1 MNKDSVVI
9 IDPAGLLEKR
19 TSKSG
24 RSRHTVRIK
33 AEPIAINTDPK
44 TLGQG
49 IADALALH
57 YRNEIKSIAAPA
69 ASATIK
75 ARESAARNTDSR
87 WVKRR
92 YAGGRIG
99 PMSPNQSR
107 RAFNDSGRFAKSLV
121 ARATKSGSWIINVA
135 ANRLDDATSG
145 GALRIWN
152 RLKSLVPSIANIGLA
167 LKSNDVLRAAVK
179 SVEASI
185 VKGKAGSSGGDWAG
199 AFAQAFDAASSLTDT
214 SEPDPIE
221 EEEIAG

>member
-75 ARESAARNTDSR
+75 ARESAARNSDSR

-99 PMSPNQSR
+99 PMSPNQSS
-107 RAFNDSGRFAKSLV
+107 RAFNDSSRFAKSLV

-167 LKSNDVLRAAVK
+167 LTANDVLRAAVK

-185 VKGKAGSSGGDWAG
+185 KKGPASTKPADWGGRLSK
-199 AFAQAFDAASSLTDT
+199 AFDVGNNLVDT
-214 SEPDPIE
+214 SEPEPIE
-221 EEEIAG
+221 QEAAQ